1 MSCQSR
7 EAGIAIVEALSRAR
21 RPRLLLAAA
30 RAGMGGYQRENDLKR
45 VLRLPATPPPG
56 LPTLRA
62 LMAAEA
68 ELEALR
74 ADRLHTAGEAWR
86 PSRHVE
92 VMIALMAEARLL
104 VRPAHDSAESGP
116 DAGAKAVGFR
126 RRAVVSALSPA
137 PTEVMLRAKASNRRR
152 SAPHEAWHDTAAR
165 DTA

>member
-7 EAGIAIVEALSRAR
+7 EAGIAIVEALSKAR

-30 RAGMGGYQRENDLKR
+30 RAGMGEYRRESDLKR

-56 LPTLRA
+56 LQTLRA

-74 ADRLHTAGEAWR
+74 AERLHAAGEAWR

-104 VRPAHDSAESGP
+104 VSPVRGNSEDSAPVEQ
-116 DAGAKAVGFR
+116 AVGFGA
-126 RRAVVSALSPA
+126 RAVASALSPA
-137 PTEVMLRAKASNRRR
+137 PAKVMLRPRAFTRRR
-152 SAPHEAWHDTAAR
+152 SAPHGASHDIAAR
-165 DTA
+165 GTA